1 MKRYCAALLVALF
14 LCALGSQPAW
24 AQTPSWKH
32 QIVFNTGPQF
42 VTGDFGD
49 AYKTGLAIDVGY
61 YYRATDALFVGVY
74 GGYHQFKDQDED
86 VLPIGGDDADLDII
100 PVNLAFKYNFSLTGI
115 QPYIGAEG
123 GPFFLSPS
131 NGDGST
137 EIGLS
142 PRIGVRIPL
151 SRGIDLDL
159 NLKYN
164 VIFSDQNNL
173 TYVGANG
180 GFAYILDRANIQY
193 R

>member
-24 AQTPSWKH
+24 AQTPSWNH

-61 YYRATDALFVGVY
+61 YYRATDALFIGAY
-74 GGYHQFKDQDED
+74 GGYHQFKDK
-86 VLPIGGDDADLDII
+86 GGEPDRNII
-100 PVNLAFKYNFSLTGI
+100 PINLAVKYNFSLTGV
-115 QPYIGAEG
+115 QPYVGAEG
-123 GPFFLSPS
+123 GPFFLSLS

-137 EIGLS
+137 KIGLS
-142 PRIGVRIPL
+142 PRIGLRIPL

-159 NLKYN
+159 TLKYN

-180 GFAYILDRANIQY
+180 GFAYILDRSNIQF